1 MENSIEQIWKQ
12 GFLNESS
19 LVAPKIND
27 LYNQKSINVV
37 DRIKRRM
44 KQQRIFAF
52 TIIIS
57 APVINYF
64 LGAFWYGLT
73 FSIVAGF
80 LTWYFRGIVNTIKTL
95 DQGATSYD
103 YLKSF
108 DDCLKDIFRKTEKI
122 VRFSLPLYCFIGFSG
137 LWVSWNK
144 LGFLAILQHRHP
156 TVNVQLWALAYLAT
170 AMLVVILF
178 PVKLSRWEVRMTYG
192 RLFDKLKETI
202 AEMEKLKH
210 GE

>member
-1 MENSIEQIWKQ
+1 MENSIEMIWKQ
-12 GFLNESS
+12 GFLNESI

-37 DRIKRRM
+37 DTIKRRM
-44 KQQRIFAF
+44 KQQRIFVFA
-52 TIIIS
+52 IIIS

-73 FSIVAGF
+73 FSIVASF
-80 LTWYFRGIVNTIKTL
+80 LIWYFRGIVNTIKTL

-108 DDCLKDIFRKTEKI
+108 DDCLKGIFLKTEKI

-137 LWVSWNK
+137 LWASWNK
-144 LGFLAILQHRHP
+144 FGFFTIMHQRYP
-156 TVNVQLWALAYLAT
+156 NVNVQFWALAYLAT
-170 AMLVVILF
+170 AMLLVILF
-178 PVKLSRWEVRMTYG
+178 SVKLHRLEIRVTYG

-202 AEMEKLKH
+202 AEMEKLKQ